1 MLRRCSRHQ
10 TGWKYEQYAV
20 PEPRYTYLFD
30 WDPLDRMRWH
40 NGPGINRV
48 LAYTADGER
57 IVERNLTSGVTTI
70 SLRGLDAKVLREVK
84 LENGSYSWQK
94 DYIYREGQLLA
105 SHGNNEPLQH
115 YHLDHLGTPR
125 MLSNRC
131 GERLQRFESFPFGE
145 AIAELPQHPE
155 KMRLTG
161 HQRDLNQPSTTE
173 DDLDYMHARYYG
185 TKMGRFL
192 GVDLAG
198 PDATLPRSW
207 NRYAYARSNP
217 LAFIDPDGLA
227 ERLAVF
233 VTFKSEDFVPG
244 YDLTKLRYQLSIANR
259 SNAFSSVEVRTSTD
273 MKPLTIEEFTTSLA
287 APGGTTMY
295 LGHAYPQGLG
305 PFPDGRFASLENVQ
319 NRNQLVVLGAC
330 DSNRFAKQ
338 IAPAADSNSLV
349 VGFSG
354 VVLSNQVA
362 NFAAV
367 VASLLGQGKGI
378 GEVLAKALGEWLPE
392 KRSGLQFVLFGDA
405 NAVFG
410 RYAKPYDAQVEN
422 VQGK

>member
-131 GERLQRFESFPFGE
+131 GERLQRFENFPFGE

-161 HQRDLNQPSTTE
+161 HQRDLNQPTTTE

-185 TKMGRFL
+185 TKMGRFVS
-192 GVDLAG
+192 VDPASRSIG
-198 PDATLPRSW
+198 AERPQSW
-207 NRYAYARSNP
+207 NRYSYVHNSP
-217 LAFIDPDGLA
+217 IILADPDGEAGGAVLALPFALGGTSGVAAGSALLATGVYGGVGVAVLYLVAAHAEPLSLA
-227 ERLAVF
+227 EIERIQAASCHTNPVEAQQGSDNPAK
-233 VTFKSEDFVPG
+233 VV
-244 YDLTKLRYQLSIANR
+244 
-259 SNAFSSVEVRTSTD
+259 SSHQSSASGE
-273 MKPLTIEEFTTSLA
+273 TTTPPPPPA
-287 APGGTTMY
+287 DPGG
-295 LGHAYPQGLG
+295 
-305 PFPDGRFASLENVQ
+305 GRTGRKVSRDQRENAERRIDEARQ
-319 NRNQLVVLGAC
+319 RWR
-330 DSNRFAKQ
+330 D
-338 IAPAADSNSLV
+338 ADSKPNKTPEDKAEVERLRRE
-349 VGFSG
+349 
-354 VVLSNQVA
+354 LDRLIDKRK
-362 NFAAV
+362 
-367 VASLLGQGKGI
+367 AS
-378 GEVLAKALGEWLPE
+378 EEHA
-392 KRSGLQFVLFGDA
+392 R
-405 NAVFG
+405 
-410 RYAKPYDAQVEN
+410 RAQHS
-422 VQGK
+422 